1 MFNYMLLYK
10 NELRNS
16 VVKIES
22 YNDSFFLYLKKGEN
36 YYEI

>member
-10 NELRNS
+10 NELIKS
-16 VVKIES
+16 IIKIEP
-22 YNDSFFLYLKKGEN
+22 NKDSFFLYLKKGVN